1 MRDRR
6 VLLVCDAQFARYP
19 RLHLFSHEP
28 EIPQAPF
35 GHHLFFLD
43 GHETLPLLG
52 AEAREKVQSAM
63 RLKLVVVLEVRC

>member
-1 MRDRR
+1 MI
-6 VLLVCDAQFARYP
+6 
-19 RLHLFSHEP
+19 SHEP